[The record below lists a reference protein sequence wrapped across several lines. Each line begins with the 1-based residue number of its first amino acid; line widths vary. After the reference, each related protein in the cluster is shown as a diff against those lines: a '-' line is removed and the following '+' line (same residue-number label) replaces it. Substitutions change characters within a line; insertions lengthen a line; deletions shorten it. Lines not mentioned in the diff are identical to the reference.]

1 MLKYKKKMNKMFEL
15 KKDVT
20 FDSLDEE
27 SQKLLSILGFESGD
41 NLSQMA
47 EDLLKK
53 KCVSLNEYLT
63 GEKDPINQ

>member
-1 MLKYKKKMNKMFEL
+1 MFEL

-53 KCVSLNEYLT
+53 KGVSLNEYLT